1 MIDMNKTFFLRT
13 EDRQPQWH
21 VIDATGQTLG
31 RLATEVATLLRGRH
45 KPSYTAHTDSG
56 DYVVVVNCDK
66 FVVTGNKMLGK
77 EYISYSGWR
86 GGKKVVSLK
95 NKLAAHP
102 TDIIRLAVKGMLPR
116 NNLSR
121 QIFDKLK
128 VYTGSTH
135 PHAAQIKESAR

>member
-1 MIDMNKTFFLRT
+1 MIDMNKAFFLRT

-31 RLATEVATLLRGRH
+31 RLSTEIATLLRGRH
-45 KPSYTAHTDSG
+45 KPTYTSHTDSG
-56 DYVVVVNCDK
+56 DYVVVLNCDK

-77 EYISYSGWR
+77 EYVSYSGWR
-86 GGKKVVSLK
+86 SGKKVTCLK

-102 TDIIRLAVKGMLPR
+102 TDIIMLAVKGMLPR

-121 QIFDKLK
+121 QIIDKLK
-128 VYTGSTH
+128 LYTGNTH
-135 PHAAQIKESAR
+135 PHTAQVAQAK

>member
-1 MIDMNKTFFLRT
+1 MIDMNKAFFLRK
-13 EDRQPQWH
+13 EDRAPQWH
-21 VIDATGQTLG
+21 VLDAEGQTLG
-31 RLATEVATLLRGRH
+31 RLATQIATLLRGRH
-45 KPSYTAHTDSG
+45 KATYTAHTDSG
-56 DYVVVVNCDK
+56 DYVVVVNADK

-116 NNLSR
+116 TALGR
-121 QIFDKLK
+121 QIIDKLK
-128 VYTGSTH
+128 LYTGNTH
-135 PHAAQIKESAR
+135 PHEAQVGQKQS